1 MKTPLYDAA
10 TVRLRSSLTTWRRSV
25 LQRFT
30 PTDIVTL
37 LYVAVATAA
46 VLAFSSGDHAGWDS
60 LLTAHVLLVVL
71 VLLAPLARQA
81 GAIGRFVGDWY
92 PMLLLGGLYAEVGVL
107 NVDLGYQHDQVI
119 QRLELWVFG
128 SQLSYRWIR
137 EMPNV
142 ALSWLLHGCYIAYYA
157 ILYASPLGLWA
168 SGRRDA
174 ARRTIFAVMVTF
186 YICYV
191 AFLFFP
197 VAGPRYAF
205 DLAHNAATSVWPAR
219 AARWLLDRGDS
230 WGAAFPSSHVAAAV
244 VAAVCALRYW
254 RTLGLV
260 LAPLTLGL
268 VLSVV
273 YGQFH
278 YAVDAVAGLI
288 VAGAVLASQ
297 YIYGAQPARA
307 RAALPESRLETGD
320 LTP

>member
-1 MKTPLYDAA
+1 MNDTSPEGTMARRTGPLAF
-10 TVRLRSSLTTWRRSV
+10 RRAV

-30 PTDIVTL
+30 AIDLVTL

-46 VLAFSSGDHAGWDS
+46 VLLFTADDRAGWDW
-60 LLTAHVLLVVL
+60 LLLAHVLLVGL
-71 VLLAPLARQA
+71 VLLAPRARDA
-81 GAIGRFVGDWY
+81 GPVGRFLGDWY

-107 NVDLGYQHDQVI
+107 NVDVGYQHDLAI

-137 EMPNV
+137 EWPNPV
-142 ALSWLLHGCYIAYYA
+142 FSWIMHTCYIAYYA
-157 ILYASPLGLWA
+157 ILCASPLGLWI

-186 YICYV
+186 YLCYV
-191 AFLFFP
+191 VFLFFP

-205 DLAHNAATSVWPAR
+205 DLAHNAATDTWPAR
-219 AARWLLDRGDS
+219 ATQWLLDRGDS

-244 VAAVCALRYW
+244 VAAICALRYW
-254 RTLGLV
+254 RPLGLA

-278 YAVDAVAGLI
+278 YAVDALAGLFVAG
-288 VAGAVLASQ
+288 GVLVSQ
-297 YIYGAQPARA
+297 YIYGAEPEKVGARLPAG
-307 RAALPESRLETGD
+307 SLEQA
-320 LTP
+320 